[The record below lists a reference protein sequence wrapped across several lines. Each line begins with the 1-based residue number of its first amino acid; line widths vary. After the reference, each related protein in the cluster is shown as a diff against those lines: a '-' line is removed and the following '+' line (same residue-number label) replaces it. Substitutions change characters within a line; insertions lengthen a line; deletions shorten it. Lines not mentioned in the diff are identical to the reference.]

1 MFGLVPFLNFL
12 TRKTFLIFLWFP
24 FVSEG
29 IVRRGSETTLLMF
42 SFSVCFVMGENQA
55 AIFPSFFPE
64 INLLLN
70 YAQRQFL
77 SLTTWCERL
86 ITSQTL
92 VSLCTQPYHMKDRL
106 TDWHCKSAGQCF
118 LNELLITTQ
127 WAPILWWFT
136 VTCVSCAKPHIS
148 FRTSV
153 WISQNHLFCT
163 WFSKIR
169 NYHDLFFAIGL
180 TTCFLA
186 LNFV

>member
-1 MFGLVPFLNFL
+1 
-12 TRKTFLIFLWFP
+12 
-24 FVSEG
+24 
-29 IVRRGSETTLLMF
+29 
-42 SFSVCFVMGENQA
+42 MGENLKPNCN
-55 AIFPSFFPE
+55 ISFLLPE
-64 INLLLN
+64 IKLASKLHAGQIPLPDMMRKVN
-70 YAQRQFL
+70 YFANTCSVFV
-77 SLTTWCERL
+77 SPTIPHER
-86 ITSQTL
+86 SF
-92 VSLCTQPYHMKDRL
+92 DRL
-106 TDWHCKSAGQCF
+106 TLHICRSVF

-148 FRTSV
+148 FGTSV